1 MFTRTLGQHA
11 LAAALALSVA
21 LAAGWGAW
29 HWLALRTGPC
39 AEAATGVYIHNLGN
53 TLEDQTRNL
62 SRLSQAL
69 RTGDRLVV
77 LGSSELTS
85 TDLRFVPYR
94 FLADELRMPVMAY
107 GHSGFQSLG
116 MQLVLAAL
124 ADDLSSASRVVIM
137 VSPGWFDG
145 DGGLGPDE
153 FREHANPLLPRLL
166 RQPEGREQMA
176 RWLRDKGDARVAW
189 SMAAE
194 QAYVF
199 RQRLIGLWTPAHA
212 ATAPEQ
218 EAAGPTAAARVVDWD
233 ALAREAQDAEQA
245 QMTRNRYAVR
255 DEFFDKY
262 LQAVPA
268 GGKTAFQPQ
277 PLTGRDELR
286 ELEALMRLL
295 RNHGVNALFVMQPLH
310 PMVFRD
316 LDRFTPVQRQ
326 VDALCARYAMTCMD
340 MYDAPYE
347 IGTLRDVQHLGELG
361 WLRVNQRI
369 AEVFR
374 P

>member
-1 MFTRTLGQHA
+1 M
-11 LAAALALSVA
+11 
-21 LAAGWGAW
+21 
-29 HWLALRTGPC
+29 C
-39 AEAATGVYIHNLGN
+39 I
-53 TLEDQTRNL
+53 
-62 SRLSQAL
+62 
-69 RTGDRLVV
+69 
-77 LGSSELTS
+77 
-85 TDLRFVPYR
+85 
-94 FLADELRMPVMAY
+94 
-107 GHSGFQSLG
+107 
-116 MQLVLAAL
+116 
-124 ADDLSSASRVVIM
+124 
-137 VSPGWFDG
+137 
-145 DGGLGPDE
+145 
-153 FREHANPLLPRLL
+153 
-166 RQPEGREQMA
+166 
-176 RWLRDKGDARVAW
+176 RD
-189 SMAAE
+189 S
-194 QAYVF
+194 
-199 RQRLIGLWTPAHA
+199 
-212 ATAPEQ
+212 
-218 EAAGPTAAARVVDWD
+218 
-233 ALAREAQDAEQA
+233 
-245 QMTRNRYAVR
+245 RYAVR
-255 DEFFDKY
+255 DEFFDKD

-277 PLTGRDELR
+277 PQTGRDELR